1 MKLLGRGGFS
11 LVWLGRHIKS
21 GREFAIKQI
30 ITQNTHQ
37 THIKEIWFGTMFF
50 SLGGVPKPEFST
62 FPGVKNLVRL
72 YSYEIN
78 QTDTWIFYEKC
89 GLSLG
94 SALYDIRS

>member
-1 MKLLGRGGFS
+1 MYF
-11 LVWLGRHIKS
+11 
-21 GREFAIKQI
+21 
-30 ITQNTHQ
+30 T
-37 THIKEIWFGTMFF
+37 
-50 SLGGVPKPEFST
+50 LGGVPKPEFAN

-94 SALYDIRS
+94 SELYDIKS